1 MTNPEEEPVVRD
13 KRRLDPDTGE
23 LRPEDVADESL
34 TTENSADDGGAS
46 SPQTPTSGEGQGE
59 GEAAPSGE
67 AEQDPVA
74 AAQAEAA
81 DLQDQLARAKAD
93 LYNLDQRFNT
103 FVKRSRTE
111 AQAERGRGVEDVVEA
126 LVPVL
131 DDIHHAREND
141 GLSGPLGA
149 VVEKLEDTLQ
159 TRYSLERYGSAGEE
173 FDPNVHEALM
183 HQASDE
189 VKTETV
195 SQVLQPGYRVGEKVV
210 RPARVAVTGPQ

>member
-1 MTNPEEEPVVRD
+1 MTEPEEEPVVRD
-13 KRRLDPDTGE
+13 KRRLDPETGE
-23 LRPEDVADESL
+23 LRPEDVAEEAAS
-34 TTENSADDGGAS
+34 SAQDVDGEAS
-46 SPQTPTSGEGQGE
+46 SPVTPTSGEGATGE
-59 GEAAPSGE
+59 EAPS
-67 AEQDPVA
+67 ADDPVA
-74 AAQAEAA
+74 AAKAEAA

-93 LYNLDQRFNT
+93 LYNLDQRFNA

-131 DDIHHAREND
+131 DEIHHAREND
-141 GLSGPLGA
+141 GLTGPLGA

-159 TRYSLERYGSAGEE
+159 TRYLVERYGSAGEE

-189 VKTETV
+189 VETETV

>member
-1 MTNPEEEPVVRD
+1 MTDWEEEPVIRD
-13 KRRLDPDTGE
+13 KRRLDPTTGE
-23 LRPEDVADESL
+23 LRSPEEVAAQEAATAQAAS
-34 TTENSADDGGAS
+34 DGGAS
-46 SPQTPTSGEGQGE
+46 SASGPTSGEGSGAE
-59 GEAAPSGE
+59 GAP

-74 AAQAEAA
+74 AAKAEAA

-93 LYNLDQRFNT
+93 LYNLDQRFNN

-111 AQAERGRGVEDVVEA
+111 ALAERGRGVEDAVEA

-131 DDIHHAREND
+131 DDIHHAREHD
-141 GLSGPLGA
+141 GLTGPLGA
-149 VVEKLEDTLQ
+149 MAEKLEEILASRFQ
-159 TRYSLERYGSAGEE
+159 VERYGAAGDE

-183 HQASDE
+183 HEQDE
-189 VKTETV
+189 EATTESV

>member
-1 MTNPEEEPVVRD
+1 MTDPEEEAVVRD
-13 KRRLDPDTGE
+13 KRRLDPETGQV
-23 LRPEDVADESL
+23 RSEDATAQAAAGEQIF
-34 TTENSADDGGAS
+34 DG
-46 SPQTPTSGEGQGE
+46 
-59 GEAAPSGE
+59 
-67 AEQDPVA
+67 A
-74 AAQAEAA
+74 AAQARTSGAGQAEGDAASSEDDPVVAAKAEAA

-93 LYNLDQRFNT
+93 LYNLDQRFNA

-111 AQAERGRGVEDVVEA
+111 AQVERGRGVEDVIEA

-131 DDIHHAREND
+131 DEVHHAREND
-141 GLSGPLGA
+141 GLEGPLGA
-149 VVEKLEDTLQ
+149 VVEKLEDTLS
-159 TRYSLERYGSAGEE
+159 TRYSVERYGSAGEE

-189 VKTETV
+189 VATETV